1 MRTEHT
7 TSEVTEQEGL
17 TDAQFFYGEIM
28 KLQKKCYALEQDN
41 MCLKDKCMELSS
53 KNQKLRTEKAKYEHI
68 IYWLKSLNKLDA
80 RNTKAK
86 IIKTIN
92 LYVKAADICH
102 QVYDNG
108 TYFTD
113 CLAIAGKERY
123 NDSINS

>member
-7 TSEVTEQEGL
+7 TSELTEQEGI

-68 IYWLKSLNKLDA
+68 IYWLKSLNNLDT
-80 RNTKAK
+80 RTTKAN

-92 LYVKAADICH
+92 HFFKAVEICNKE
-102 QVYDNG
+102 YNNG
-108 TYFTD
+108 TYFPR
-113 CLAIAGKERY
+113 CLDIARKELE
-123 NDSINS
+123 NDSTNS